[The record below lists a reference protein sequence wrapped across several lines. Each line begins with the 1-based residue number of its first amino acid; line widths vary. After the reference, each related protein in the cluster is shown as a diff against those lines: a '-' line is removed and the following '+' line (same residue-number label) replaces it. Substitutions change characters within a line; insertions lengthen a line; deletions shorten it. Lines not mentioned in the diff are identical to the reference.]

1 MQATFSKAEA
11 HRAVVAVFAAA
22 TSSELAAAFAVVMD
36 GSDVV
41 ELKPPETGLVML
53 RGRTGGDGA
62 AFNVG
67 EATVTRAIV
76 RIGAAIGH
84 SYRLGRD
91 KPAARNAAILDALW
105 QLPDQRERIETL
117 VLTPIRERIAAARA
131 QSSFE
136 AASSRVEFFTLARE
150 SA

>member
-1 MQATFSKAEA
+1 MQPSYDTAVA
-11 HRAVVAVFAAA
+11 HRAVVALLAAA
-22 TSSELAAAFAVVMD
+22 TGGELTAFITAIAD
-36 GSDVV
+36 GSDVSD
-41 ELKPPETGLVML
+41 LKPPETGLVML

-67 EATVTRAIV
+67 EATVTRAVV
-76 RIGAAIGH
+76 RIGDAIGY

-91 KPAARNAAILDALW
+91 KSAARNAAILDALW
-105 QLPDQRERIETL
+105 QMPERRERIETL
-117 VLTPIRERIAAARA
+117 VLAPIRERIAAARA
-131 QSSFE
+131 QASCE